1 MGKTILIAS
10 GKGGTGKSVV
20 ASNLGAVLAMEGY
33 SVVLIDMDMG
43 MRNLDLYM
51 GLENRAVYN
60 SCDVLNGVCRI
71 KQALI
76 KDKRFD
82 SLYLMAASPERLCEN
97 VTPLHMKVLCDKLRE
112 KFDYI
117 IIDAPAGID
126 DGLVLA
132 SAGADIA
139 VIVTVPEFAAV
150 RDAQTVSTML
160 SRIGVEKRMYLLN
173 NVKANLLGHGVFPSV
188 AEIDEMLNLDPAGII
203 QADENIHI
211 AANSG
216 LPIVFKR
223 DTYIHKNFK
232 KIAYRIVK
240 EMSS

>member
-1 MGKTILIAS
+1 MGKIILIAS

-20 ASNLGAVLAMEGY
+20 ASNLGAVLAMDGH
-33 SVVLIDMDMG
+33 SVVMVDMDMG

-51 GLENRAVYN
+51 GMEDRAVYN
-60 SCDVLNGVCRI
+60 VCDVLNGVCRI

-76 KDKRFD
+76 KDKRFTN
-82 SLYLMAASPERLCEN
+82 LYLMAASPRKLCDN
-97 VTPLHMKVLCDKLRE
+97 ITPLHMKVLCEKLKE
-112 KFDYI
+112 KFEYI

-132 SAGADIA
+132 AAGADIA

-150 RDAQTVSTML
+150 RDAQTL
-160 SRIGVEKRMYLLN
+160 SDTLRRMGIEKRMYLLN
-173 NVKANLLGHGVFPSV
+173 NVKASLLGKGVFPGI
-188 AEIDEMLNLDPAGII
+188 AETDEMLKIPLAGII
-203 QADENIHI
+203 QYDENINV

-216 LPIVFKR
+216 LPIVFKK

-232 KIAYRIVK
+232 KIAYRIIA
-240 EMSS
+240 E